1 MDDRPEPSEMS
12 TPDTKRD
19 RPVLLSVNVGRPQT
33 VQWRGRSVTS
43 AIWKEPIDGP
53 VTIRGVNLAGDDQAD
68 RRVHGGPDKAVY
80 AYAIEDYDWWA
91 TSIGPQKPAT
101 FGENLTTA
109 AIDLNASHIGDQ
121 WHIGSAILE
130 VSQPRQPCFKLG
142 IRMNDDRFPGKFDL
156 ARRPGLYLRIIRE
169 GTVEAGDTIEVD
181 PTERPAIQ
189 IASLVQDD
197 IAQEVLYQ
205 AISDARVPDSWRQA
219 AARALHG
226 R

>member
-1 MDDRPEPSEMS
+1 MDDRPQPCDMS
-12 TPDTKRD
+12 TRDTERD

-33 VQWRGRSVTS
+33 VQWHGRRVTS

-53 VTIRGVNLAGDDQAD
+53 VTIQGVNLAGDDQAD

-80 AYAIEDYDWWA
+80 AYAIEDYNWWA
-91 TSIGPQKPAT
+91 TSIGPLKPAT

-109 AIDLNASHIGDQ
+109 AIDLNASHIGDR
-121 WHIGSAILE
+121 WHIGSATLE

-142 IRMNDDRFPGKFDL
+142 IRMNDDRFPGKFAL
-156 ARRPGLYLRIIRE
+156 ARRPGLYLRIISE
-169 GTVEAGDTIEVD
+169 GAVEAGDTIEVD

-197 IAQEVLYQ
+197 IAQEVLHQ
-205 AISDARVPDSWRQA
+205 AVNDTRVPDSWRQA